1 MAKWKFKLPFLNNKK
16 NKNSHGHSRRNYFL
30 VDSSSPFAM
39 REAYKSARTNLLS
52 ILSVCEDAPKHFCFT
67 SPEMAD
73 GKTLNC
79 SNMALSFAEMGA
91 KVLVIDA
98 DMRKPKLHRVFKTPI
113 SPGLSDYLGNFCDLE
128 MAIHPY
134 ESVEGLYVMAS
145 GKLPPNPTELILSSK
160 FNHLMTLLE
169 EKFDY
174 VFIDAPPV
182 CVVTDASII
191 AKKTLGAVL
200 VCRSGN
206 TRSDLAKRA
215 KLEVEQAGGKVLC
228 VLLNG
233 VDFGKSQGYTTK
245 NYKYYKYRYYSHA
258 YADTPDEHGSDK
270 TSKTDN

>member
-1 MAKWKFKLPFLNNKK
+1 MKFFNFNLPFKK
-16 NKNSHGHSRRNYFL
+16 RKQAAGGMRQYFL
-30 VDSSSPFAM
+30 VDQNTPFAI

-52 ILSVCEDAPKHFCFT
+52 ILSVQEDAPKQFCFT

-79 SNMALSFAEMGA
+79 SNMAKAFAEMGA
-91 KVLVIDA
+91 KVLLIDA

-113 SPGLSDYLGNFCDLE
+113 SPGLSDYLGSFCDLDK
-128 MAIHPY
+128 AIYGHTT
-134 ESVEGLYVMAS
+134 EGLYIMPS

-160 FNHLMTLLE
+160 FNHLLTLLE

-182 CVVTDASII
+182 CVVTDAAII

-200 VCRSGN
+200 VCRSEL

-215 KLEVEQAGGKVLC
+215 KAEIEQAGGKVLC
-228 VLLNG
+228 TLLNG
-233 VDFGKSQGYTTK
+233 VDVSKLQTASKGS
-245 NYKYYKYRYYSHA
+245 KYRYYAES
-258 YADTPDEHGSDK
+258 YLTYDSDEYKTTEPESNPDE
-270 TSKTDN
+270 TAQ